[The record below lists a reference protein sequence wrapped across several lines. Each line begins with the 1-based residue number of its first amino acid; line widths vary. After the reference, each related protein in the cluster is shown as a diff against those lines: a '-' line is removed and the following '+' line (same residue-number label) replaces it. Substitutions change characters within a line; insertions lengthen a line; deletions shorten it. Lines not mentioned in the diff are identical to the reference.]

1 MTKVGMDLSV
11 ATAAAREILQLL
23 EPHCRRIMV
32 VGSIRRQKP
41 IVHDIDIVLIPA
53 NQGRLAIALR
63 NLGEPAP
70 SGPSIHACLYKR
82 RYPVECYIATES
94 TWWTLVLIRTG
105 SKEHNIRLASLAQSK
120 HWQLK
125 ADGQGLFDER
135 GYLVA
140 GDSEESFFRALGIPY
155 KEPMKR

>member
-1 MTKVGMDLSV
+1 MTKVGMDLS
-11 ATAAAREILQLL
+11 TANAVAREILQLL

-32 VGSIRRQKP
+32 VGSIRRQVP
-41 IVHDIDIVLIPA
+41 IVHDIDIVLLPA

-63 NLGEPAP
+63 NLGQPVR
-70 SGPSIHACLYKR
+70 SGPAIHACLYKQ
-82 RYPVECYIATES
+82 RYSVECYIATEY
-94 TWWTLVLIRTG
+94 TWWTLVLIKTG
-105 SKEHNIRLASLAQSK
+105 SKEHNIRLASLAQRK
-120 HWQLK
+120 GWQLK

-135 GYLVA
+135 GYLIA